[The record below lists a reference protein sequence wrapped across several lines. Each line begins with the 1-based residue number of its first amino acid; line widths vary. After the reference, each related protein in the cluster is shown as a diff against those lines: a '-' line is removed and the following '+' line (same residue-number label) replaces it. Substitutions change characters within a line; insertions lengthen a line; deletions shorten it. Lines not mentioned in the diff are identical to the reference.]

1 MADNEYKLKDD
12 LEGDGAQ
19 KKSSKKSPN
28 KGSKKK
34 LKNSRSVTMIFNGEF
49 LTKDFVLNNLP
60 FIFFLILLMI
70 LSVGKGYYSKKLKKD
85 EDGAKEIL
93 HQLRAD
99 LVELNARFEEESL
112 RYRLIDRVDSG
123 LVETLNAT
131 KVIRVDK

>member
-12 LEGDGAQ
+12 VFDGG
-19 KKSSKKSPN
+19 SSKKSAKKTSN
-28 KGSKKK
+28 KKSKKRS
-34 LKNSRSVTMIFNGEF
+34 KNSRSVAMIFNGEF

-70 LSVGKGYYSKKLKKD
+70 LSVGKGYYSKKLKKE
-85 EDGAKEIL
+85 EDGAKESL

-112 RYRLIDRVDSG
+112 RYKLVDKVDSG

>member
-12 LEGDGAQ
+12 LEGEGTQ
-19 KKSSKKSPN
+19 KKSSKKAQ
-28 KGSKKK
+28 KKSSEK
-34 LKNSRSVTMIFNGEF
+34 KSKNSRSVAMIFNGEF

-70 LSVGKGYYSKKLKKD
+70 LSVGKGYYSEKLKKE
-85 EDGAKEIL
+85 EDGAKESL

-99 LVELNARFEEESL
+99 LIELNARFEEESL

>member
-12 LEGDGAQ
+12 VVGESTQ

-34 LKNSRSVTMIFNGEF
+34 SKNSRSVAMIFNGEF

-70 LSVGKGYYSKKLKKD
+70 LSVGKGYYSKKLKKE
-85 EDGAKEIL
+85 EDKTKESL

>member
-12 LEGDGAQ
+12 VVGGGTQ
-19 KKSSKKSPN
+19 KKSSKKSLN
-28 KGSKKK
+28 KSSKKK
-34 LKNSRSVTMIFNGEF
+34 SKNSRSVAMIFNGEF

-70 LSVGKGYYSKKLKKD
+70 LSVGKGYYSEKLKKD
-85 EDGAKEIL
+85 EDGAKESL

>member
-12 LEGDGAQ
+12 LEGESPQ
-19 KKSSKKSPN
+19 KKSSKKAPN
-28 KGSKKK
+28 KSSKKK
-34 LKNSRSVTMIFNGEF
+34 SKNSRSVAMIFNGEF

-70 LSVGKGYYSKKLKKD
+70 LSVGKGYYSKKLKKE
-85 EDGAKEIL
+85 EDGAKESL

>member
-12 LEGDGAQ
+12 LEGEGTQ
-19 KKSSKKSPN
+19 KKSSKKAQ
-28 KGSKKK
+28 KKSSEK
-34 LKNSRSVTMIFNGEF
+34 KSKNSRSVAMIFNGEF

-70 LSVGKGYYSKKLKKD
+70 LSVGKGYYSMKLKKE
-85 EDGAKEIL
+85 EDGAKESL

>member
-12 LEGDGAQ
+12 LEGEGTQ
-19 KKSSKKSPN
+19 KKSSKKT
-28 KGSKKK
+28 KKK
-34 LKNSRSVTMIFNGEF
+34 SSEKKSKNSRSVAMIFNGEF

-70 LSVGKGYYSKKLKKD
+70 LSVGKGYYSKKLKKE
-85 EDGAKEIL
+85 EDGAKESL

>member
-12 LEGDGAQ
+12 IESEVTQ
-19 KKSSKKSPN
+19 KKSSKRSQGKV
-28 KGSKKK
+28 SKKK
-34 LKNSRSVTMIFNGEF
+34 SKNSRSVAMIFNGEF
-49 LTKDFVLNNLP
+49 LTRDFVLNNLP

-70 LSVGKGYYSKKLKKD
+70 LSVGKGYYSKKLKK
-85 EDGAKEIL
+85 EEEGAKEAL
-93 HQLRAD
+93 YQLRAD

>member
-12 LEGDGAQ
+12 LVGENPQ
-19 KKSSKKSPN
+19 KKSFKKASN

-34 LKNSRSVTMIFNGEF
+34 SKNSRSVAMIFNGEF

-70 LSVGKGYYSKKLKKD
+70 LSVGKGYYSKKLKK
-85 EDGAKEIL
+85 EEEGAKEAL
-93 HQLRAD
+93 YQLRAD